1 MRSFVSD
8 ERIFVSHERISVS
21 DERIS
26 VSHASIFV
34 SHERISVPFRKL
46 ADTNNAHG
54 LLNRGHLVC
63 ISLLALCTCS
73 YGRSLFFGP
82 PPAARLR
89 ETRFT
94 PRHGTVSAGTFWNSA
109 SIC

>member
-1 MRSFVSD
+1 
-8 ERIFVSHERISVS
+8 
-21 DERIS
+21 
-26 VSHASIFV
+26 
-34 SHERISVPFRKL
+34 
-46 ADTNNAHG
+46 
-54 LLNRGHLVC
+54 LVC

-109 SIC
+109 SFC